1 MMRERASQAELDMS
15 IRIDPDLPIVRVDGR
30 RVQQILLNLLSNA
43 IKFTPAGG
51 SISVEA
57 RWDLQAGIIVSVV
70 DNGIGIAAGKLETV
84 FEPFG
89 QIENAYTRKYEG
101 TGLGLPLAK
110 ALAEM
115 HGGTLVLE
123 SQLNAGTTAR
133 FTLPPDLVMAKRQT
147 RAENQAAAAG

>member
-1 MMRERASQAELDMS
+1 M
-15 IRIDPDLPIVRVDGR
+15 
-30 RVQQILLNLLSNA
+30 
-43 IKFTPAGG
+43 
-51 SISVEA
+51 
-57 RWDLQAGIIVSVV
+57 QAGIIVSVV
-70 DNGIGIAAGKLETV
+70 DDGIGIAAGKLETV